1 MVYYNI
7 TGTTPDADESEVA
20 VINFVLNKENKISEI
35 PIIKIRPNKSQP
47 RRVFNEDELSA
58 LARSIRENGILQPI
72 TVRRMSATEYELI
85 AGERRLRA
93 SALAGLRKIPCIVIK
108 CSDKESAVFALLENL
123 QRSDLGFFE
132 EARGISKLIQRFGL
146 TQEEAARKLGKS
158 QSTIAN
164 KLRLLRLTYEE
175 QEWIINAGLTERHAR
190 ALLRI
195 ENEELR
201 REALSKIIS
210 DNLNTQQTDT
220 LVGIMLNSLE
230 KPVIRQKGSS
240 KVVIKDVRI
249 FVNTINKAIDTMR
262 LAGIEAQSNKTVNE
276 SFIEYTIRIPNK
288 QISSDK
294 DKTA

>member
-1 MVYYNI
+1 M
-7 TGTTPDADESEVA
+7 T
-20 VINFVLNKENKISEI
+20 FVLKKDNKISEI

-47 RRVFNEDELSA
+47 RRVFNEDELAA
-58 LARSIRENGILQPI
+58 LSRSISENGILQPI
-72 TVRRMSATEYELI
+72 TVRRISATEYELI

-93 SALAGLRKIPCIVIK
+93 SVLAGLKKIPCIVIK

-132 EARGISKLIQRFGL
+132 EARGISKLIRRFGI
-146 TQEEAARKLGKS
+146 TQEEAARRLGKW

-164 KLRLLRLTYEE
+164 KLRLLKLTYEE
-175 QEWIINAGLTERHAR
+175 QEWIISSGLTERHAR

-195 ENEELR
+195 DNEEVR

-210 DNLNTQQTDT
+210 DKLNTQQTDS
-220 LVGIMLNSLE
+220 LVSIMLNSQNL
-230 KPVIRQKGSS
+230 PAVRRKGVT

-262 LAGIEAQSNKTVNE
+262 LAGIDAQSNKTDSE
-276 SFIEYTIRIPNK
+276 SFIEYTIRIPK
-288 QISSDK
+288 TQISSDK

>member
-1 MVYYNI
+1 M
-7 TGTTPDADESEVA
+7 
-20 VINFVLNKENKISEI
+20 NFVLKKDNKISEI

-47 RRVFNEDELSA
+47 RHVFNEDELAA
-58 LARSIRENGILQPI
+58 LSRSISENGVLQPI
-72 TVRRMSATEYELI
+72 TVRRISATEYELI

-93 SALAGLRKIPCIVIK
+93 SVLAGLKKIPCIVIK

-123 QRSDLGFFE
+123 QRSNLGFFE
-132 EARGISKLIQRFGL
+132 EARGISKLIRRFGL

-164 KLRLLRLTYEE
+164 KLRLLKLTYEE
-175 QEWIINAGLTERHAR
+175 QEWILNAGLTERHAR

-195 ENEELR
+195 DDKDVR

-210 DNLNTQQTDT
+210 DKLNTQQTDS
-220 LVGIMLNSLE
+220 LVSIMLKTLE
-230 KPVIRQKGSS
+230 QPVTRQKGIS

-262 LAGIEAQSNKTVNE
+262 LAGIDAQSNKTDNE
-276 SFIEYTIRIPNK
+276 SFIEYTIRIPK
-288 QISSDK
+288 TQISSGT

>member
-1 MVYYNI
+1 M
-7 TGTTPDADESEVA
+7 
-20 VINFVLNKENKISEI
+20 NFVLKKDNKISEI

-47 RRVFNEDELSA
+47 RHVFNEDELAA
-58 LARSIRENGILQPI
+58 LSRSISENGVLQPI
-72 TVRRMSATEYELI
+72 TVRRISATEYELI

-93 SALAGLRKIPCIVIK
+93 SVLAGLKKIPCIVIK

-132 EARGISKLIQRFGL
+132 EARGISKLIRRFGI

-164 KLRLLRLTYEE
+164 KLRLLKLTYEE
-175 QEWIINAGLTERHAR
+175 QEWILNAGLTERHAR

-195 ENEELR
+195 DDKDVR

-210 DNLNTQQTDT
+210 DKLNTQQTDS
-220 LVGIMLNSLE
+220 LVSIMLKTLE
-230 KPVIRQKGSS
+230 QPVIRQKGIS

-262 LAGIEAQSNKTVNE
+262 LAGIDAQSNKTDCEN
-276 SFIEYTIRIPNK
+276 FIEYTIRIPK
-288 QISSDK
+288 TQISSGT

>member
-1 MVYYNI
+1 M
-7 TGTTPDADESEVA
+7 T
-20 VINFVLNKENKISEI
+20 FVLKKDNKISEI

-47 RRVFNEDELSA
+47 RRVFNEDELAA
-58 LARSIRENGILQPI
+58 LSRSISENGILQPI
-72 TVRRMSATEYELI
+72 TVRRISATEYELI

-93 SALAGLRKIPCIVIK
+93 SVLAGLKKIPCIVIK

-132 EARGISKLIQRFGL
+132 EARGISKLIRRFGI
-146 TQEEAARKLGKS
+146 TQEEAARRLGKS

-164 KLRLLRLTYEE
+164 KLRLLKLTYEE
-175 QEWIINAGLTERHAR
+175 QEWIISSGLTERHAR

-195 ENEELR
+195 DNEEVR

-210 DNLNTQQTDT
+210 DKLNTQQTDS
-220 LVGIMLNSLE
+220 LVSIMLNSQNL
-230 KPVIRQKGSS
+230 PAVRRKGVT

-262 LAGIEAQSNKTVNE
+262 LAGIDAQSNKTDSE
-276 SFIEYTIRIPNK
+276 SFIEYTIRIPK
-288 QISSDK
+288 TQISSDK

>member
-1 MVYYNI
+1 M
-7 TGTTPDADESEVA
+7 
-20 VINFVLNKENKISEI
+20 NFVLKKDNKISEI

-47 RRVFNEDELSA
+47 RHVFNEDELAA
-58 LARSIRENGILQPI
+58 LSRSISENGVLQPI
-72 TVRRMSATEYELI
+72 TVRRISATEYELI

-93 SALAGLRKIPCIVIK
+93 SVLAGLKKIPCIVIK

-132 EARGISKLIQRFGL
+132 EARGISKLIRRFGL

-164 KLRLLRLTYEE
+164 KLRLLKLTYEE
-175 QEWIINAGLTERHAR
+175 QEWILNAGLTERHAR

-195 ENEELR
+195 DDKDVR

-210 DNLNTQQTDT
+210 DKLNTQQTDS
-220 LVGIMLNSLE
+220 LVGIMLKTLE
-230 KPVIRQKGSS
+230 QPVIRQKGIS

-262 LAGIEAQSNKTVNE
+262 LAGIDAQSNKTDNE
-276 SFIEYTIRIPNK
+276 SFIEYTIRIPK
-288 QISSDK
+288 TQISSGT

>member
-1 MVYYNI
+1 M
-7 TGTTPDADESEVA
+7 
-20 VINFVLNKENKISEI
+20 NFVLKKDNKISEI

-47 RRVFNEDELSA
+47 RHVFNEDELAA
-58 LARSIRENGILQPI
+58 LSRSISENGVLQPI
-72 TVRRMSATEYELI
+72 TVRRISATEYELI

-93 SALAGLRKIPCIVIK
+93 SVLAGLKKIPCIVIK

-132 EARGISKLIQRFGL
+132 EARGISKLIRRFGI
-146 TQEEAARKLGKS
+146 TQEEAAHKLGKS

-164 KLRLLRLTYEE
+164 KLRLLKLTYEE
-175 QEWIINAGLTERHAR
+175 QEWILNAGLTERHAR

-195 ENEELR
+195 DDKDVR

-210 DNLNTQQTDT
+210 DKLNTQQTDS
-220 LVGIMLNSLE
+220 LVSIMLKTLE
-230 KPVIRQKGSS
+230 QPVIRQKGIS

-262 LAGIEAQSNKTVNE
+262 LAGIDAQSNKTDNE
-276 SFIEYTIRIPNK
+276 SFIEYTIRIPK
-288 QISSDK
+288 TQISSGT